1 MIRVLVADDHPIIL
15 SGIDAILRDTPYRI
29 IGKVLDGLAVLNMV
43 DSLRPDILI
52 LDERMPQMSGV
63 EVLRRLREQ
72 ERAVPTVMLTGDI
85 GGQRLIEALSLGV
98 QGIVLK
104 ESAQDQLL
112 TCLDEVVRGGRWIE
126 PSLLHEALD
135 LKMRPDG
142 GDRTILAT
150 LSPREKTIAELVS
163 RGLRNREI
171 ALQLSL
177 TEGTVKVY
185 LHRIYERLGVAS
197 RTELAL
203 RMREVLPT

>member
-29 IGKVLDGLAVLNMV
+29 VGKALDGLAVLNMV

-72 ERAVPTVMLTGDI
+72 EQAVPTVMLTGDI

-104 ESAQDQLL
+104 ESAQDRLL

-135 LKMRPDG
+135 LKMRP
-142 GDRTILAT
+142 GDRTLLAT

>member
-29 IGKVLDGLAVLNMV
+29 VGKVLDGLAVLNMV

>member
-29 IGKVLDGLAVLNMV
+29 VGKALDGLAVLNMV

-63 EVLRRLREQ
+63 EVLRRLSEQ

-171 ALQLSL
+171 AMQLSL